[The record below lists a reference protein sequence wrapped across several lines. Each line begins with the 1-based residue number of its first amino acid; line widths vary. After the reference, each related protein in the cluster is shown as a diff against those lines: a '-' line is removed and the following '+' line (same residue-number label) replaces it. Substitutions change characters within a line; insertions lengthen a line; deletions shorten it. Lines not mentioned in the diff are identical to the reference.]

1 MKKENI
7 IDSFVSI
14 SHIKDHKE
22 NKFKTVK
29 KISFNDIFKMSQNI
43 EYFQKTNE
51 FKLIFESKNLTKVF
65 YSFLKRNSIFFV
77 PKAVAAASSQMNV
90 REFDGGKLTINKSNK
105 NNEIIYINIILNEI
119 IDKSIKK
126 LYVGKEDVFESL
138 DLLEFIDNQTQVM
151 IKHTDRIYKLIIDPN
166 VEIFIR

>member
-22 NKFKTVK
+22 NEFETVK
-29 KISFNDIFKMSQNI
+29 KISFNDIYKMSQNI
-43 EYFQKTNE
+43 EKFKKTNE

-65 YSFLKRNSIFFV
+65 YSFLKRDSKFFV
-77 PKAVAAASSQMNV
+77 PKAVAASSEMNV
-90 REFDGGKLTINKSNK
+90 
-105 NNEIIYINIILNEI
+105 IIYINIILNEI

-126 LYVGKEDVFESL
+126 LYVGNEDVFESL

-151 IKHTDRIYKLIIDPN
+151 IKQTDRIYKLIIDPN

>member
-22 NKFKTVK
+22 NEFETVK
-29 KISFNDIFKMSQNI
+29 KISFNDIYKMSQNI
-43 EYFQKTNE
+43 EKFKKTNE

-65 YSFLKRNSIFFV
+65 YSFLKRDSKFFV
-77 PKAVAAASSQMNV
+77 PKAVAASSEMNV

-105 NNEIIYINIILNEI
+105 NNGTIYFGEITFHHMSGFAPIEPKIYDINFG
-119 IDKSIKK
+119 KK
-126 LYVGKEDVFESL
+126 LKILY
-138 DLLEFIDNQTQVM
+138 
-151 IKHTDRIYKLIIDPN
+151 LIMN
-166 VEIFIR
+166 LIFS

>member
-22 NKFKTVK
+22 NVFKTVK
-29 KISFNDIFKMSQNI
+29 KISFKDIYKMSQNI
-43 EYFQKTNE
+43 EKFQKTNE

-65 YSFLKRNSIFFV
+65 YSFLKTNSKFFI
-77 PKAVAAASSQMNV
+77 PKAVAASSEMTV

-105 NNEIIYINIILNEI
+105 NNGTIYINIILNEM

-126 LYVGKEDVFESL
+126 LYVGNEDVFKSL

-151 IKHTDRIYKLIIDPN
+151 IKQTDRIYKLIIDPN

>member
-14 SHIKDHKE
+14 SHIKDHKK
-22 NKFKTVK
+22 NVFKTVK
-29 KISFNDIFKMSQNI
+29 KISFKDIYKMSQNI
-43 EYFQKTNE
+43 EKFQKTNE

-65 YSFLKRNSIFFV
+65 YSFLKTNSKFFI
-77 PKAVAAASSQMNV
+77 PKAVAASSEMTV
-90 REFDGGKLTINKSNK
+90 REFDSGKLTINKSNK
-105 NNEIIYINIILNEI
+105 NNGTIYINIILNETM
-119 IDKSIKK
+119 DKSIKK
-126 LYVGKEDVFESL
+126 LYVGNEDVFESL

-151 IKHTDRIYKLIIDPN
+151 IKQTNRIYKLIIDPN